1 LDSQLVDLGGLV
13 AVVGFLWGVIVWST
27 RSLNRR
33 LDHQDEVLAGMDA
46 RLTRVEIGQVDL
58 KTGQARLE
66 GDVAGLKEGL
76 RQTNSRLDG
85 MDSRLDGMDSRLD
98 GMDSRLDG
106 IGNTVIR
113 IVADLGEVKG
123 ELKRIAPKEKVTAG
137 GS

>member
-98 GMDSRLDG
+98 G

>member
-1 LDSQLVDLGGLV
+1 MDSQLVDLGGLV

-85 MDSRLDGMDSRLD
+85 MDSRLDG
-98 GMDSRLDG
+98 

>member
-1 LDSQLVDLGGLV
+1 M
-13 AVVGFLWGVIVWST
+13 VGFLWGVIVWST

>member
-1 LDSQLVDLGGLV
+1 M
-13 AVVGFLWGVIVWST
+13 VGFLWGVIVWST

-85 MDSRLDGMDSRLD
+85 MDSRLDG
-98 GMDSRLDG
+98 